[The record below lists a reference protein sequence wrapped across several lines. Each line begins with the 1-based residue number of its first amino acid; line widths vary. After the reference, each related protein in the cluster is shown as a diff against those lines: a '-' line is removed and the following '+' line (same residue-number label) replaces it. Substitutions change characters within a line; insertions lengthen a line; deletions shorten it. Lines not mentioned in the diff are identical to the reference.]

1 MEEMT
6 ISVKDLLLRILLK
19 WRLILVWMLIGAV
32 VLDGVGYVRSAR
44 AVKLAQEA
52 IKTPED
58 DEEQMLL
65 AVSQAEEKLSTREV
79 SEVQTAVGTY
89 LSYQKEY
96 RRPTGRHRPVPG
108 HKRCPHPTAV
118 PPQSARTPPY
128 W

>member
-65 AVSQAEEKLSTREV
+65 AVSQAEEKLSEGISRHAG
-79 SEVQTAVGTY
+79 VQY
-89 LSYQKEY
+89 KFD
-96 RRPTGRHRPVPG
+96 
-108 HKRCPHPTAV
+108 
-118 PPQSARTPPY
+118 
-128 W
+128 